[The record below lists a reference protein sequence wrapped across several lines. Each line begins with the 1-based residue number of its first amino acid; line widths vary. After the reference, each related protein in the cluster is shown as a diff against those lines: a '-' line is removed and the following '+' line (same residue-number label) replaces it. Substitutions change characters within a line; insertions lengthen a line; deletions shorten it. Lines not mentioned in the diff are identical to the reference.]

1 MRKHLFNGEP
11 SLHQW
16 HTLGGGVEKTGEEEN
31 MFVGQREL
39 HLQRQ
44 VKMIATDNLQRL
56 KDAKDNQR
64 TAEIKAIMPTFR
76 DQPNPWS
83 VLFEI

>member
-1 MRKHLFNGEP
+1 M
-11 SLHQW
+11 
-16 HTLGGGVEKTGEEEN
+16 EKTGEEEN